1 MEAWREE
8 LYRDELYHHG
18 IKGQKWGV
26 RRFQNEDGTLTP
38 EGQKR
43 YNENKLPYKVLDNY
57 RNTNIIPKEGEI
69 VDGKKTELWYENDE
83 RMRREYKDLA
93 AHVDKGSLK
102 TKEILNTIGSIT
114 LMSAA
119 GGAFIAG
126 GIMNSPLVLAAI
138 PLSYGAIATS
148 LAAGSASGKL
158 NKLKE
163 QENRDIDQ
171 EMKDIRAYDK
181 AYEEYIK
188 ELNK

>member
-1 MEAWREE
+1 MNCTIMVLKVRN
-8 LYRDELYHHG
+8 G
-18 IKGQKWGV
+18 GV

-43 YNENKLPYKVLDNY
+43 YNENKLPYSVLESY
-57 RNTNIIPKEGEI
+57 RNANLAEKEGER
-69 VDGKKTELWYENDE
+69 DSNGKKTELWYENDE

-114 LMSAA
+114 LMGAA
-119 GGAFIAG
+119 GGALIAG

-148 LAAGSASGKL
+148 LAAGSATGKL
-158 NKLKE
+158 NQLKE
-163 QENRDIDQ
+163 QENRDIDE
-171 EMKDIRAYDK
+171 EMKNIRAYDK